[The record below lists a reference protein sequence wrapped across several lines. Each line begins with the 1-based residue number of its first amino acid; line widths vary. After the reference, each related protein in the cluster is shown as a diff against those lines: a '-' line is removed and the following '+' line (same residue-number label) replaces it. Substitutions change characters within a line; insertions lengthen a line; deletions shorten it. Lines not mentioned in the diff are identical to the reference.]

1 MTKNNL
7 KGVLYMKKR
16 IEATPAAGLRH
27 GAGNAPGGA
36 GLGGAGGRRC
46 EVRTTFNLRA
56 EADTESK
63 KITSIAKGTTLQLME
78 YGEDWCRVRIG
89 ESGYMGYAKRKWL
102 TSGVIYPSASEAVA
116 ASLAATPAP
125 EAADVT
131 LTELTPEAAL
141 AESTPEATAEP
152 TPDADRDGGECAY
165 HNAGAARV
173 GAHRGGGD
181 ASLMQ
186 TMIPVNVGT
195 STALATGSDLNVS
208 TATDMLGDMP
218 FFTGRAA
225 AEEDFAMQGWAV
237 LQGSLR
243 VMDETGMGNTL
254 RAGDIVFVKPS
265 TRGGRL
271 DMAYRQSLVDLDAS
285 LAEYTETVP
294 WQVAL
299 AGHVIGGYSQFFSV
313 EETDAA
319 TVQNLTQAV
328 HRMGVTLQ
336 PGETFDFR
344 EMVGPFTEENGFDT
358 SADAAEGI
366 CQAATLLYQAAQ
378 SLPFRVTEHY
388 THGEAGAAYA
398 PQGMDASVEGT
409 ANLRFTNTLPYAVMI
424 EASVRPESGVAL
436 VRFICMETM
445 DMDQLAQWDPATK

>member
-1 MTKNNL
+1 M

-16 IEATPAAGLRH
+16 IEAFLLICVMALAMLPAAL
-27 GAGNAPGGA
+27 AWEAPVG
-36 GLGGAGGRRC
+36 RC

-102 TSGVIYPSASEAVA
+102 TSVVIYPSASEAVA

-152 TPDADRDGGECAY
+152 TPEAIVMAESAPITTLVPPVSEPTSE
-165 HNAGAARV
+165 AV
-173 GAHRGGGD
+173 TQP
-181 ASLMQ
+181 MQ

-195 STALATGSDLNVS
+195 STDLATGSDLNVS

-328 HRMGVTLQ
+328 YRMGVTLQ

-409 ANLRFTNTLPYAVMI
+409 ANLCFTNTLPYAVMI

-445 DMDQLAQWDPATK
+445 DMDQLAQWDPTTK

>member
-1 MTKNNL
+1 M

-16 IEATPAAGLRH
+16 IEAFLLVCVMALAMLPAAL
-27 GAGNAPGGA
+27 AWEAPVG
-36 GLGGAGGRRC
+36 RC

-102 TSGVIYPSASEAVA
+102 TSVVIYPSASEAVA

-152 TPDADRDGGECAY
+152 TPEAIVMAESTPITTLVPPVSEPTSEA
-165 HNAGAARV
+165 V
-173 GAHRGGGD
+173 TQP
-181 ASLMQ
+181 MQ

-195 STALATGSDLNVS
+195 GTDLGTSSDLNVS

-218 FFTGRAA
+218 FFTGRTA

-328 HRMGVTLQ
+328 YRMGATLQ

-344 EMVGPFTEENGFDT
+344 EMVGPFTEENGFDVT
-358 SADAAEGI
+358 ADAAEGI

-409 ANLRFTNTLPYAVMI
+409 ANLCFTNTLPYAVMI

>member
-1 MTKNNL
+1 M

-16 IEATPAAGLRH
+16 IEAFLLVCVMALAMLPAAL
-27 GAGNAPGGA
+27 AWEAPVG
-36 GLGGAGGRRC
+36 RC

-102 TSGVIYPSASEAVA
+102 TSVVIYPSASEAVA

-152 TPDADRDGGECAY
+152 TPEAIVMAESTPITTLVPPVSEPTSEA
-165 HNAGAARV
+165 V
-173 GAHRGGGD
+173 TQP
-181 ASLMQ
+181 MQ

-195 STALATGSDLNVS
+195 GTDLGTGSDLNVS

-218 FFTGRAA
+218 FFTGRTA

-328 HRMGVTLQ
+328 YRMGVTLQ

-344 EMVGPFTEENGFDT
+344 EMVGPFTEENGFDVT
-358 SADAAEGI
+358 ADAAEGI

-409 ANLRFTNTLPYAVMI
+409 ANLCFTNTLPYAVMI

>member
-1 MTKNNL
+1 M

-16 IEATPAAGLRH
+16 IEAILLVCVMALAMLPSALAWE
-27 GAGNAPGGA
+27 APVG
-36 GLGGAGGRRC
+36 RC

-102 TSGVIYPSASEAVA
+102 TSVVIYPSASEAVA

-152 TPDADRDGGECAY
+152 TPEVIVMAESTPITTLVPPVSEPTSEA
-165 HNAGAARV
+165 V
-173 GAHRGGGD
+173 TQP
-181 ASLMQ
+181 MQ
-186 TMIPVNVGT
+186 TMIPVNVSTGTDLGT
-195 STALATGSDLNVS
+195 SSDLNVS

-218 FFTGRAA
+218 FFTGRTA

-358 SADAAEGI
+358 SADAMEGI

-409 ANLRFTNTLPYAVMI
+409 ANLCFTNTLPYAVMI

>member
-1 MTKNNL
+1 M

-16 IEATPAAGLRH
+16 IEAFLLVCVMALAMLPAAL
-27 GAGNAPGGA
+27 AWEAPVG
-36 GLGGAGGRRC
+36 RC

-102 TSGVIYPSASEAVA
+102 TSVVIYPSASEAVA

-141 AESTPEATAEP
+141 AEPTPEATAEP
-152 TPDADRDGGECAY
+152 TPEAIVMAENTPITTLVPPVSEPTSEA
-165 HNAGAARV
+165 V
-173 GAHRGGGD
+173 TQP
-181 ASLMQ
+181 MQ

-195 STALATGSDLNVS
+195 STDLATGSDLNVS

-218 FFTGRAA
+218 FFTGRTA

-328 HRMGVTLQ
+328 YRMGVTLQ

-344 EMVGPFTEENGFDT
+344 EMVGPFTEENGFDIT
-358 SADAAEGI
+358 ADAAEGI

-409 ANLRFTNTLPYAVMI
+409 ANLCFTNTLPYAVMI

>member
-1 MTKNNL
+1 M

-16 IEATPAAGLRH
+16 IEAFLLVCVMALAMLPAAL
-27 GAGNAPGGA
+27 AWEAPVG
-36 GLGGAGGRRC
+36 RC

-102 TSGVIYPSASEAVA
+102 TSVVIYPSASEAVA

-152 TPDADRDGGECAY
+152 TPEVIVMAESAPITTLVPPVSEPTSE
-165 HNAGAARV
+165 AV
-173 GAHRGGGD
+173 TQP
-181 ASLMQ
+181 MQ

-195 STALATGSDLNVS
+195 STDLATGSDLNVS

-218 FFTGRAA
+218 FFTGRTA

-328 HRMGVTLQ
+328 YRMGVTLQ

-409 ANLRFTNTLPYAVMI
+409 ANLCFTNTLPYAVMI

-445 DMDQLAQWDPATK
+445 DMDQLAQWDPTTK

>member
-1 MTKNNL
+1 M

-16 IEATPAAGLRH
+16 IEAFLLVCVMALAMLPAALP
-27 GAGNAPGGA
+27 AALAWEAPVG
-36 GLGGAGGRRC
+36 RC

-102 TSGVIYPSASEAVA
+102 TSVVIYPSASEAVA

-152 TPDADRDGGECAY
+152 TPEAIVMAESTPITTLVPPVSEPTAE
-165 HNAGAARV
+165 AV
-173 GAHRGGGD
+173 TQP
-181 ASLMQ
+181 MQ

-195 STALATGSDLNVS
+195 STDLATGSDLNVS

-218 FFTGRAA
+218 FFTGRTA

-328 HRMGVTLQ
+328 YRMGVTLQ

-409 ANLRFTNTLPYAVMI
+409 ANLCFTNTLPYAVMI

-445 DMDQLAQWDPATK
+445 DMDQLAQWDPTTK

>member
-1 MTKNNL
+1 M

-16 IEATPAAGLRH
+16 MEAFLLICVMALAMLPAAL
-27 GAGNAPGGA
+27 AWEAPVG
-36 GLGGAGGRRC
+36 RC

-102 TSGVIYPSASEAVA
+102 TSVVIYPSASEAVA

-152 TPDADRDGGECAY
+152 TPEAIVMAESAPITTL
-165 HNAGAARV
+165 V
-173 GAHRGGGD
+173 PPV
-181 ASLMQ
+181 SEPTSEVVTQPMQ

-195 STALATGSDLNVS
+195 STDLATGSDMNVS

-218 FFTGRAA
+218 FFTGRTA

-328 HRMGVTLQ
+328 YRMGVTLQ
-336 PGETFDFR
+336 PGESFDFR

-409 ANLRFTNTLPYAVMI
+409 ANLCFTNTLPYAVMI

-445 DMDQLAQWDPATK
+445 DMDQLAQWDPTTK

>member
-1 MTKNNL
+1 
-7 KGVLYMKKR
+7 MKKR
-16 IEATPAAGLRH
+16 IEAFLLVCVMALAMLPAAL
-27 GAGNAPGGA
+27 AWEAPVG
-36 GLGGAGGRRC
+36 RC

-102 TSGVIYPSASEAVA
+102 TSVVIYPSASEAVA

-152 TPDADRDGGECAY
+152 TPEAIVMAESTPITTLVPPVSEPTSEA
-165 HNAGAARV
+165 V
-173 GAHRGGGD
+173 TQP
-181 ASLMQ
+181 MQ

-195 STALATGSDLNVS
+195 GTDLGTSSDLNVS

-218 FFTGRAA
+218 FFTGRTA

-344 EMVGPFTEENGFDT
+344 EMVGPFTEENGFDVT
-358 SADAAEGI
+358 ADAAEGI

-409 ANLRFTNTLPYAVMI
+409 ANLCFTNTLPYAVMI

>member
-1 MTKNNL
+1 MA
-7 KGVLYMKKR
+7 
-16 IEATPAAGLRH
+16 ES
-27 GAGNAPGGA
+27 AP
-36 GLGGAGGRRC
+36 
-46 EVRTTFNLRA
+46 
-56 EADTESK
+56 
-63 KITSIAKGTTLQLME
+63 ITTLVPPVSE
-78 YGEDWCRVRIG
+78 P
-89 ESGYMGYAKRKWL
+89 
-102 TSGVIYPSASEAVA
+102 TSEAV
-116 ASLAATPAP
+116 TQP
-125 EAADVT
+125 
-131 LTELTPEAAL
+131 
-141 AESTPEATAEP
+141 
-152 TPDADRDGGECAY
+152 
-165 HNAGAARV
+165 
-173 GAHRGGGD
+173 
-181 ASLMQ
+181 MQ

-195 STALATGSDLNVS
+195 STDLATGSDLNVS

-218 FFTGRAA
+218 FFAGRTA
-225 AEEDFAMQGWAV
+225 AEKDFAMQGWAV

-271 DMAYRQSLVDLDAS
+271 DMAYRQSLVNLDAS

-328 HRMGVTLQ
+328 YRMGVTLQ

-409 ANLRFTNTLPYAVMI
+409 ANLCFTNTLPYAVMI

-445 DMDQLAQWDPATK
+445 DMDQLAQWDPTTK

>member
-1 MTKNNL
+1 M

-16 IEATPAAGLRH
+16 IEAFLLICVMALAMLPAAL
-27 GAGNAPGGA
+27 AWEAPVG
-36 GLGGAGGRRC
+36 RC

-102 TSGVIYPSASEAVA
+102 TSVVIYPSASEAVA

-141 AESTPEATAEP
+141 AEPTPEATAEP
-152 TPDADRDGGECAY
+152 TPEAIVMAESAPITTLVPPVSEPTSE
-165 HNAGAARV
+165 AV
-173 GAHRGGGD
+173 TQP
-181 ASLMQ
+181 MQ

-195 STALATGSDLNVS
+195 STDLATGSDMNVS

-218 FFTGRAA
+218 FFTGRTA

-328 HRMGVTLQ
+328 YRMGVTLQ
-336 PGETFDFR
+336 PGESFDFR

-409 ANLRFTNTLPYAVMI
+409 ANLCFTNTLPYAVMI

-445 DMDQLAQWDPATK
+445 DMDQLAQWDPTTK

>member
-1 MTKNNL
+1 M

-16 IEATPAAGLRH
+16 IEAFLLVCVMALAMLPAAL
-27 GAGNAPGGA
+27 AWEAPVG
-36 GLGGAGGRRC
+36 RC

-102 TSGVIYPSASEAVA
+102 TSVVIYPSASEAVA

-152 TPDADRDGGECAY
+152 TPEAIVMAESTPITTLVPPVSEPTAE
-165 HNAGAARV
+165 AV
-173 GAHRGGGD
+173 TQP
-181 ASLMQ
+181 MQ

-195 STALATGSDLNVS
+195 STDLATGSDLNVS

-218 FFTGRAA
+218 FFTGRTA

-328 HRMGVTLQ
+328 YRMGVTLQ

-358 SADAAEGI
+358 SADSAEGI

-409 ANLRFTNTLPYAVMI
+409 ANLCFTNTLPYAVMI

-445 DMDQLAQWDPATK
+445 DMDQLAQWDPTTK

>member
-1 MTKNNL
+1 M

-16 IEATPAAGLRH
+16 MEAFLLVCVMALAMLPAAL
-27 GAGNAPGGA
+27 AWEAPVG
-36 GLGGAGGRRC
+36 RC

-102 TSGVIYPSASEAVA
+102 TSVVIYPSASEAVA

-152 TPDADRDGGECAY
+152 TPEAIVMAES
-165 HNAGAARV
+165 
-173 GAHRGGGD
+173 
-181 ASLMQ
+181 ASITTLVPPVSEPTAEAVTQPMQ

-195 STALATGSDLNVS
+195 STDLATGSDLNVS

-218 FFTGRAA
+218 FFTGRMA

-328 HRMGVTLQ
+328 YRMGVTLQ

-409 ANLRFTNTLPYAVMI
+409 ANLCFTNTLPYAVMI
-424 EASVRPESGVAL
+424 EASVRPESGVVL

-445 DMDQLAQWDPATK
+445 DMDQLAQWDPTTK

>member
-1 MTKNNL
+1 M

-16 IEATPAAGLRH
+16 MEAFLLVCVMALAMLPAAL
-27 GAGNAPGGA
+27 AWEAPVG
-36 GLGGAGGRRC
+36 RC

-102 TSGVIYPSASEAVA
+102 TSVVIYPSASEAVA

-152 TPDADRDGGECAY
+152 TPEAIVMAESAPITTLVPPVSEPT
-165 HNAGAARV
+165 AEAV
-173 GAHRGGGD
+173 TQP
-181 ASLMQ
+181 MQ

-195 STALATGSDLNVS
+195 STDLATGSDLNVS

-218 FFTGRAA
+218 FFTGRTA

-243 VMDETGMGNTL
+243 VMDETGTGNTL
-254 RAGDIVFVKPS
+254 QAGDIVFVKPS

-271 DMAYRQSLVDLDAS
+271 DMAYRQSLVDVDAS

-328 HRMGVTLQ
+328 YRMGVTLQ

-358 SADAAEGI
+358 SANAAEGI

-409 ANLRFTNTLPYAVMI
+409 ANLCFTNTLPYAVMI

-445 DMDQLAQWDPATK
+445 DMDQLAQWDPTTK

>member
-1 MTKNNL
+1 M

-16 IEATPAAGLRH
+16 IEAFLLVCVMALAMLPAAL
-27 GAGNAPGGA
+27 AWEAPVG
-36 GLGGAGGRRC
+36 RC

-102 TSGVIYPSASEAVA
+102 TSVVIYPSASEAVA

-152 TPDADRDGGECAY
+152 TPEAIVMAESAPITTLVPPVSEPTSE
-165 HNAGAARV
+165 AV
-173 GAHRGGGD
+173 TQP
-181 ASLMQ
+181 MQ

-195 STALATGSDLNVS
+195 STDLATGSDLNVS

-328 HRMGVTLQ
+328 YRMGVTLQ

-409 ANLRFTNTLPYAVMI
+409 ANLCFTNTLPYAVMI

>member
-1 MTKNNL
+1 M
-7 KGVLYMKKR
+7 
-16 IEATPAAGLRH
+16 
-27 GAGNAPGGA
+27 
-36 GLGGAGGRRC
+36 RC
-46 EVRTTFNLRA
+46 ARTFNLRA

-102 TSGVIYPSASEAVA
+102 TSVVIYPSASEAVA

-152 TPDADRDGGECAY
+152 TPEAIVMAESAPITTLVPPVSEPTSE
-165 HNAGAARV
+165 AV
-173 GAHRGGGD
+173 TQP
-181 ASLMQ
+181 MQ

-195 STALATGSDLNVS
+195 STDLATGQRPERQHGHGACSVICPS
-208 TATDMLGDMP
+208 SRVVRRRMRT
-218 FFTGRAA
+218 
-225 AEEDFAMQGWAV
+225 FAMQGWAV

-271 DMAYRQSLVDLDAS
+271 DMAHRQSLVDLDAS

-328 HRMGVTLQ
+328 HRMGVTLLSQ
-336 PGETFDFR
+336 GRPSISAKWW
-344 EMVGPFTEENGFDT
+344 GPSPKRMALIHRQMRRRAFVRRRRCCIRRRSRCP
-358 SADAAEGI
+358 SA
-366 CQAATLLYQAAQ
+366 
-378 SLPFRVTEHY
+378 
-388 THGEAGAAYA
+388 
-398 PQGMDASVEGT
+398 
-409 ANLRFTNTLPYAVMI
+409 
-424 EASVRPESGVAL
+424 
-436 VRFICMETM
+436 
-445 DMDQLAQWDPATK
+445 

>member
-1 MTKNNL
+1 M

-16 IEATPAAGLRH
+16 IEAFLLVCVMALAMLPAAL
-27 GAGNAPGGA
+27 AWEAPVG
-36 GLGGAGGRRC
+36 RC

-102 TSGVIYPSASEAVA
+102 TSVVIYPSASEAVA
-116 ASLAATPAP
+116 ASLAATPTP

-141 AESTPEATAEP
+141 AESTLEATAEP
-152 TPDADRDGGECAY
+152 TPEAIVMAESTPITTLVPPVSEPTSEA
-165 HNAGAARV
+165 V
-173 GAHRGGGD
+173 TQP
-181 ASLMQ
+181 MQ

-195 STALATGSDLNVS
+195 GTDLGTSSDLNVS

-218 FFTGRAA
+218 FFTGRTA

-328 HRMGVTLQ
+328 YRMGVTLQ

-344 EMVGPFTEENGFDT
+344 EMVGPFTEENGFDIT
-358 SADAAEGI
+358 ADAAEGI

-409 ANLRFTNTLPYAVMI
+409 ANLCFTNTLPYAVMI

>member
-1 MTKNNL
+1 M

-16 IEATPAAGLRH
+16 IEAFLLVCVMALAMLPAAL
-27 GAGNAPGGA
+27 AWEAPVG
-36 GLGGAGGRRC
+36 RC

-102 TSGVIYPSASEAVA
+102 TSVVIYPSASEAVA

-152 TPDADRDGGECAY
+152 TPEAIVMAESAPITTLVPPVSEPT
-165 HNAGAARV
+165 AEAV
-173 GAHRGGGD
+173 TQP
-181 ASLMQ
+181 MQ

-195 STALATGSDLNVS
+195 STDLATGSDLNVS

-218 FFTGRAA
+218 FFTGRTAE
-225 AEEDFAMQGWAV
+225 EEDFAMRGWAV

-271 DMAYRQSLVDLDAS
+271 DMAYRQSLVDVDAS

-328 HRMGVTLQ
+328 YRMGVTLQ

-409 ANLRFTNTLPYAVMI
+409 ANLYFTNTLPYAVMI

-445 DMDQLAQWDPATK
+445 DMDQLAQWDPTTK

>member
-1 MTKNNL
+1 M
-7 KGVLYMKKR
+7 
-16 IEATPAAGLRH
+16 
-27 GAGNAPGGA
+27 
-36 GLGGAGGRRC
+36 
-46 EVRTTFNLRA
+46 
-56 EADTESK
+56 
-63 KITSIAKGTTLQLME
+63 
-78 YGEDWCRVRIG
+78 
-89 ESGYMGYAKRKWL
+89 
-102 TSGVIYPSASEAVA
+102 A

-131 LTELTPEAAL
+131 LAELTPEAAL

-152 TPDADRDGGECAY
+152 TPEAIVMAESAPITTLVPPVSEPT
-165 HNAGAARV
+165 AEAV
-173 GAHRGGGD
+173 TQP
-181 ASLMQ
+181 MQ

-195 STALATGSDLNVS
+195 STDLATGSDLNVS

-218 FFTGRAA
+218 FFTGRTA

-328 HRMGVTLQ
+328 YRMGVTLQ

-366 CQAATLLYQAAQ
+366 CQAATRCIRRR
-378 SLPFRVTEHY
+378 SLCPS
-388 THGEAGAAYA
+388 A
-398 PQGMDASVEGT
+398 
-409 ANLRFTNTLPYAVMI
+409 
-424 EASVRPESGVAL
+424 
-436 VRFICMETM
+436 
-445 DMDQLAQWDPATK
+445 